1 MHKLHIITK
10 PDGTLL
16 IIGVLNPGMPWHY
29 AEKTR
34 SELKAQFGAATVAV
48 VPYAT
53 SVEVHDSTLWGAIKR
68 WWRGR
73 RLQKEGEVQG

>member
-1 MHKLHIITK
+1 MHKIHVIIK

-16 IIGVLNPGMPWHY
+16 IIGVLNPHMPQ
-29 AEKTR
+29 AFADQNLERLNKAFGKT
-34 SELKAQFGAATVAV
+34 ATVAI

-53 SVEVHDSTLWGAIKR
+53 QVEVHDSSLWTALRR

-73 RLQKEGEVQG
+73 KLQVKGSAQ